1 MSDEKIEI
9 KTFEELV
16 QILESAESFVVDKIN
31 DNIDAYAYKIHETDE
46 FMVGHFMGMRDCL
59 IVVQGILRNRVLPE
73 IKTNGEEE

>member
-31 DNIDAYAYKIHETDE
+31 DNIDAFAHKVHETDE

-59 IVVQGILRNRVLPE
+59 VIVQNIMRNVALPE
-73 IKTNGEEE
+73 IKTSGEEE